1 MPTIKVSVPH
11 SLNPDEAVRRIKNLV
26 TDIKAQ
32 FADRVTDVKEE
43 WTGPNGEFGF
53 KVMGFDISGTVQV
66 DVREVQIQSS
76 LPFAAT
82 PFKGRIE
89 AVIVERATQLLS

>member
-1 MPTIKVSVPH
+1 MPSIKVSVPH
-11 SLNPDEAVRRIKNLV
+11 SLNPDEAVRRIRNLV

-32 FADRVTDVKEE
+32 FADKVTDVKEE
-43 WTGPNGEFGF
+43 WTGPHGEFGF
-53 KVMGFDISGTVQV
+53 KAMGFEITGTVQV
-66 DVREVQIQSS
+66 DAREVQIQSS

-89 AVIVERATQLLS
+89 AVIQERARQLLA

>member
-1 MPTIKVSVPH
+1 MPNVKVVVPH
-11 SLNPDEAVRRIKNLV
+11 SLDPEEAVRRIKNLV
-26 TDIKAQ
+26 NDVKAQ
-32 FADRVTDVKEE
+32 FADKVSNVTEE
-43 WTGPNGEFGF
+43 WNGSSGVFGF

-66 DVREVQIQSS
+66 YSREVQIQSS

-89 AVIVERATQLLS
+89 AVIQEKAKQLLS

>member
-1 MPTIKVSVPH
+1 MPTFKIAVPH
-11 SLNPDEAVRRIKNLV
+11 ALHPDEAVRRIKNLV
-26 TDIKAQ
+26 TNIKVQ
-32 FADRVTDVKEE
+32 FADKVTDVTEE
-43 WTGPNGEFGF
+43 WTGANGEFGF
-53 KVMGFDISGTVQV
+53 KVMGFEISGTVQV

-89 AVIVERATQLLS
+89 AVILEKARQLLA

>member
-1 MPTIKVSVPH
+1 MPTIKISVPH

-32 FADRVTDVKEE
+32 FADRVTDVRED

-53 KVMGFDISGTVQV
+53 KVMGFEIAGTVQV
-66 DVREVQIQSS
+66 DVKEVQIQSS
-76 LPFAAT
+76 LPLAAT
-82 PFKGRIE
+82 PFRGRIE
-89 AVIVERATQLLS
+89 AVIVEKARQLLA